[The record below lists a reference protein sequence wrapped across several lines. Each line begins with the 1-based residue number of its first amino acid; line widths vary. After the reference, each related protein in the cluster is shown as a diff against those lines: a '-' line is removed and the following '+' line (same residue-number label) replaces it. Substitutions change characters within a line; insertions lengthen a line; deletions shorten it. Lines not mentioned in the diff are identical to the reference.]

1 MTMLNGNL
9 LDFERVCEGIEFF
22 VNSIQYIRWIFFR
35 NWKSGIQHA
44 DLFITRSIQDQKYG
58 LHQLKTWFW
67 IKTFNMECVYMG
79 GRWLREKCD
88 LEKSLKFLQ
97 VPTNKLKFP
106 QTNSSS
112 CLEVG
117 VQRKHLN
124 CFSTVSVL
132 APSSCKM

>member
-88 LEKSLKFLQ
+88 LEKFEVSSSSHKQTQ
-97 VPTNKLKFP
+97 VPTNKLIQLFGSRSPTETPKLF
-106 QTNSSS
+106 
-112 CLEVG
+112 
-117 VQRKHLN
+117 LN
-124 CFSTVSVL
+124 CFCVGAKL
-132 APSSCKM
+132 L